1 MVPRRIIMAE
11 EGILKIEKK
20 TNGRKK
26 KKERK
31 NLSWRSSV
39 HIAPGGLELVLLFK
53 LSLTSHLKEQT

>member
-1 MVPRRIIMAE
+1 MAE